1 VSRDQIFDA
10 IWGADYVAE
19 SYVVDR
25 HVRTL
30 RTKLHDDFRHPRFI
44 ATGSGKGYRFISA
57 FRTTGRDDGPVPSKQ
72 AAD

>member
-1 VSRDQIFDA
+1 V
-10 IWGADYVAE
+10 AD
-19 SYVVDR
+19 SNIVDR

-44 ATGSGKGYRFISA
+44 ATVSGKGYRFIPV
-57 FRTTGRDDGPVPSKQ
+57 FRNTGRDDGPVASKQ